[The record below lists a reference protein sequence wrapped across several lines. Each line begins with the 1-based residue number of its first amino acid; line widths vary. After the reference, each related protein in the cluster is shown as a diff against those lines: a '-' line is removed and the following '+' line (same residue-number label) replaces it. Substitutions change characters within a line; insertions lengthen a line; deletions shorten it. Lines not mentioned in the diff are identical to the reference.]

1 MKRFNIKE
9 WQNKYLLKEQED
21 PRRPKDIEFDNAQAM
36 DRLTPDDKEKVGD
49 IHQMM
54 AGEKLKQ
61 LEKEIKKITGEHGSI
76 SEREPGIYR
85 LKFSYVR
92 REFDDIKWNKITDYL
107 QHLDYEIIDANNS
120 YEANY
125 DREEPP
131 EWVPTIKFK

>member
-1 MKRFNIKE
+1 MIK
-9 WQNKYLLKEQED
+9 LKEIASQ
-21 PRRPKDIEFDNAQAM
+21 
-36 DRLTPDDKEKVGD
+36 LGYLKENLP
-49 IHQMM
+49 ISLQ
-54 AGEKLKQ
+54 Q
-61 LEKEIKKITGEHGSI
+61 LEKEIEEIAKEDVKL
-76 SEREPGIYR
+76 SERKPGIYR

>member
-49 IHQMM
+49 IQQMM

-92 REFDDIKWNKITDYL
+92 REFDNNKWNEILKHIKKHPNGYD
-107 QHLDYEIIDANNS
+107 IIDQSNY
-120 YEANY
+120 YEY
-125 DREEPP
+125 GRELE
-131 EWVPTIKFK
+131 ELYVPYIIFK